1 MAKDKFNPEE
11 WLNQPTDSNK
21 AVIPGSTG
29 DLTPNVIPDPDRASN
44 DIETITQRIEA
55 RCLDITAG
63 YDNWRDLGFALSE
76 ELGETGRDYY
86 HRISRFNPDY
96 DQAET
101 DKQYDRCLHAQ
112 GTGVTIK
119 TFFQKAK
126 EAGISIVTS
135 TTPKSAISAKS
146 TISALRPN
154 ADITHKSATSNNAE
168 IADIAET
175 AEIELPTFSSQT
187 YEDLPDFLKKIA
199 STSNSE
205 QDSDILLL
213 GTLTVL
219 SACMPHIKGV
229 YDRRTVYPNLFLFIT
244 ARASSGK
251 GRLNLCRHLVEPIHD
266 RLREINEAEV
276 MDYKHRLAEYNAA
289 GKKKVDMEKP
299 EEPPMRMLFI
309 PANSSAT
316 AVYQV
321 LNDNGG
327 EGLMFETEGDTLAN
341 TFGSDYGN
349 YSDGFRKAF
358 HHETISYIRRKDREY
373 VNIKQP
379 KLSTLLTGTPRQ
391 ILNLISDAEN
401 GLFSRFAFYYLDTKL
416 VWNNVFANSGNKTLE
431 DYFQTLGKEYQDFFN
446 ILKECNDI
454 TFYFTAQQ
462 EVDFNATFDQWQQ
475 DYVETCGEEFIATV
489 RRLGVIMFRIAMC
502 LSALRIMEDGNFED
516 TLCCLDQD
524 YKTAKTI
531 ATVLIQHDARVFH
544 TLANTTAAPKTASI
558 AQRQTVHNKFFEA
571 LPDDFDRKTY
581 TDIATHLGLNPKS
594 MDRVIRKWCEE
605 GKLENI
611 SHGHYTK
618 IY

>member
-11 WLNQPTDSNK
+11 WLNQP
-21 AVIPGSTG
+21 AVIPSSTG
-29 DLTPNVIPDPDRASN
+29 DLTPAVMPDPDRASN

-55 RCLDITAG
+55 TSTDITAG

-76 ELGETGRDYY
+76 ELGEAGRDYF

-96 DQAET
+96 NAAET
-101 DKQYDRCLHAQ
+101 DKQYDRCLRAH

-135 TTPKSAISAKS
+135 TGSKSAISAIS
-146 TISALRPN
+146 T
-154 ADITHKSATSNNAE
+154 KSAQTHSAENAE
-168 IADIAET
+168 IAET
-175 AEIELPTFSSQT
+175 AEIEQEEELPTFSKAI
-187 YEDLPDFLKKIA
+187 YDDLPDFLKKIA
-199 STSNSE
+199 TVSNSE
-205 QDSDILLL
+205 ADSDILLL

-229 YDRRTVYPNLFLFIT
+229 YDRRSVFPNLFLFVT

-416 VWNNVFANSGNKTLE
+416 VWNNVFANSGNETLE
-431 DYFQTLGKEYQDFFN
+431 EYFQNLGKEYQDFFN
-446 ILKECNDI
+446 ILKECKDI
-454 TFYFTAQQ
+454 TFYLTAQQ
-462 EVDFNATFDQWQQ
+462 EADFNATFDQWQQ

-524 YKTAKTI
+524 YHTAKTI
-531 ATVLIQHDARVFH
+531 AEVLIQHDARVFH
-544 TLANTTAAPKTASI
+544 TLANTTAAPRTASA
-558 AQRQTVHNKFFEA
+558 AQRQSVHNKFFET
-571 LPDDFDRKTY
+571 LPNDFDRKTY
-581 TDIATHLGLNPKS
+581 TDIATQMGLNPKS
-594 MDRVIRKWCEE
+594 MDRIIRKWCDE

-618 IY
+618 IN

>member
-21 AVIPGSTG
+21 V
-29 DLTPNVIPDPDRASN
+29 VIPDSDRASN
-44 DIETITQRIEA
+44 DIETITQRIET

-76 ELGETGRDYY
+76 ELGEIGRDYY

-96 DQAET
+96 DQADT
-101 DKQYDRCLHAQ
+101 DKQYDRCLHAH

-126 EAGISIVTS
+126 EAGISISTS
-135 TTPKSAISAKS
+135 TTKSAISAKS
-146 TISALRPN
+146 TISAHRP
-154 ADITHKSATSNNAE
+154 NAE

-289 GKKKVDMEKP
+289 GKKKIDMEKP

-462 EVDFNATFDQWQQ
+462 EADFNATFDQWQQ

-544 TLANTTAAPKTASI
+544 TLANTTAAPKTASV

>member
-1 MAKDKFNPEE
+1 MPKKQFIVED
-11 WLNQPTDSNK
+11 WLNQPAPAPETTKRATS
-21 AVIPGSTG
+21 AHIPQTS
-29 DLTPNVIPDPDRASN
+29 VQE
-44 DIETITQRIEA
+44 DIEIIIQRIEA
-55 RCLDITAG
+55 AHTDITAG
-63 YDNWRDLGFALSE
+63 YSNWLDLGFALSE
-76 ELGETGRDYY
+76 ELGEAGRDYF

-96 DQAET
+96 DHAET
-101 DKQYDRCLHAQ
+101 DKQFNNCLKS
-112 GTGVTIK
+112 GGSGVTIK

-126 EAGISIVTS
+126 DAGISIS
-135 TTPKSAISAKS
+135 TGSKSAISAESAKS
-146 TISALRPN
+146 AHYRN
-154 ADITHKSATSNNAE
+154 ADIKSKSAHSLTAE

-175 AEIELPTFSSQT
+175 AEMDQEIELPTFSQEVADS
-187 YEDLPDFLKKIA
+187 LPDFLKKIV
-199 STSNSE
+199 SISNSE
-205 QDSDILLL
+205 ADSDILLL

-229 YDRRTVYPNLFLFIT
+229 YDRRTVYPNLFLLVT

-276 MDYKHRLAEYNAA
+276 MEYKHKLAEYNAA

-327 EGLMFETEGDTLAN
+327 EGLMFETEGDTRAN

-416 VWNNVFANSGNKTLE
+416 VWNNVFANSGNETLE

-446 ILKECNDI
+446 ILKATTDI
-454 TFYFTAQQ
+454 TFYFTAEQ
-462 EVDFNATFDQWQQ
+462 EADFNATFDEWQQ
-475 DYVETCGEEFIATV
+475 TYVETCGEEFVATV
-489 RRLGVIMFRIAMC
+489 RRLGVIMYRIAMC

-516 TLCCLDQD
+516 TLCCMDVD
-524 YKTAKTI
+524 YRTAKTI
-531 ATVLIQHDARVFH
+531 ADVLIQHDARVFH
-544 TLANTTAAPKTASI
+544 TLANTTAAPRTASA
-558 AQRQTVHNKFFEA
+558 AQRQSAHMKFFEA
-571 LPDDFDRKTY
+571 LPDEFDRKTY
-581 TDIATHLGLNPKS
+581 ADIATQMGLNPKS
-594 MDRVIRKWCEE
+594 MDRVIRKWCDD
-605 GKLENI
+605 GKLENPA
-611 SHGHYTK
+611 HGKYTK
-618 IY
+618 V

>member
-1 MAKDKFNPEE
+1 MTKDKFNPEE
-11 WLNQPTDSNK
+11 WLNQPEP
-21 AVIPGSTG
+21 AAGSRTSSCHSE
-29 DLTPNVIPDPDRASN
+29 RAQRVEESN

-55 RCLDITAG
+55 TCTDITAG
-63 YDNWRDLGFALSE
+63 YDNWRDLGFAISE
-76 ELGETGRDYY
+76 ELRETGRDYY

-101 DKQYDRCLHAQ
+101 DKQYDRCLRAH

-135 TTPKSAISAKS
+135 TAPKSAISAKS
-146 TISALRPN
+146 TTSAPYR
-154 ADITHKSATSNNAE
+154 TAE
-168 IADIAET
+168 ITEIAET
-175 AEIELPTFSSQT
+175 AEIELPTFSQT
-187 YEDLPDFLKKIA
+187 IYENLPDFLKKIA

-205 QDSDILLL
+205 QDSDILIL

-219 SACMPHIKGV
+219 SACMPHIRGV

-416 VWNNVFANSGNKTLE
+416 VWNNVFANSGNETLE
-431 DYFQTLGKEYQDFFN
+431 EYFQNLGKEYQDFYN

-454 TFYFTAQQ
+454 TFYLTAQQ
-462 EVDFNATFDQWQQ
+462 EADFNATFDRWQQ

-489 RRLGVIMFRIAMC
+489 RRLGVIMFRIAMI

-524 YKTAKTI
+524 YHTAKTI
-531 ATVLIQHDARVFH
+531 AEVLIQHDARVFH
-544 TLANTTAAPKTASI
+544 TLAGTTPAPKTASA
-558 AQRQTVHNKFFEA
+558 AQRQSIHLKFFEA

-581 TDIATHLGLNPKS
+581 TELATQMGLNPKS
-594 MDRVIRKWCEE
+594 MDRIIRKWCDD

>member
-1 MAKDKFNPEE
+1 MTKKKFIVEE
-11 WLNQPTDSNK
+11 WLEQPS
-21 AVIPGSTG
+21 STQQEIHSTTSVHAPQTSVG
-29 DLTPNVIPDPDRASN
+29 E
-44 DIETITQRIEA
+44 DIETITQRIETS
-55 RCLDITAG
+55 CIDITSG

-76 ELGETGRDYY
+76 ELGEAGRDYF
-86 HRISRFNPDY
+86 HRISRFNSDY
-96 DQAET
+96 DHAEA
-101 DKQYDRCLHAQ
+101 DKQYDRCLKAH
-112 GTGVTIK
+112 GSGVTIK

-126 EAGISIVTS
+126 EAGISIFTG
-135 TTPKSAISAKS
+135 TKSAISAESAKS
-146 TISALRPN
+146 APYRN
-154 ADITHKSATSNNAE
+154 ADIKSKSAESLTAE
-168 IADIAET
+168 IAEIAET
-175 AEIELPTFSSQT
+175 AEMEEIIELPTFSQEVADS
-187 YEDLPDFLKKIA
+187 LPDFLKKIVGI
-199 STSNSE
+199 SNSE
-205 QDSDILLL
+205 ADSDILLL

-219 SACMPHIKGV
+219 SACMPHIRGV
-229 YDRRTVYPNLFLFIT
+229 YDRRTVYPNLFLFVT

-276 MDYKHRLAEYNAA
+276 MEYKHKLAEYNAA

-309 PANSSAT
+309 PSNSSAT

-321 LNDNGG
+321 LNDNCG

-416 VWNNVFANSGNKTLE
+416 VWNNVFANSGDETLE

-446 ILKECNDI
+446 ILRECKDM
-454 TFYFTAQQ
+454 TFYFTAEQ
-462 EVDFNATFDQWQQ
+462 EADFNVTFDQWQQ
-475 DYVETCGEEFIATV
+475 DYVESCGEEFVATV

-516 TLCCLDQD
+516 TLCCMDED
-524 YKTAKTI
+524 YRTAKTI
-531 ATVLIQHDARVFH
+531 ADVLIKHDARVFH
-544 TLANTTAAPKTASI
+544 TLANTTAAPKTASA
-558 AQRQTVHNKFFEA
+558 AQRQSVHLKFFEA
-571 LPDDFDRKTY
+571 LPDEFDRKTY
-581 TDIATHLGLNPKS
+581 TELATQMGLNPKS
-594 MDRVIRKWCEE
+594 MDRVIRKWCDE

-611 SHGHYTK
+611 THGKYAK
-618 IY
+618 V

>member
-1 MAKDKFNPEE
+1 MTKKKFIVEE
-11 WLNQPTDSNK
+11 WLEQPS
-21 AVIPGSTG
+21 STQQEIHSTTSVH
-29 DLTPNVIPDPDRASN
+29 TPQTSVGE

-55 RCLDITAG
+55 SCIDITSG

-76 ELGETGRDYY
+76 ELGEAGRDYF
-86 HRISRFNPDY
+86 HRISHFNSDY
-96 DQAET
+96 DHAEA
-101 DKQYDRCLHAQ
+101 DKQYDRCLKAH
-112 GTGVTIK
+112 GSGVTIK

-126 EAGISIVTS
+126 EAGISILTG
-135 TTPKSAISAKS
+135 TKSAKS
-146 TISALRPN
+146 AESAKSAPYRN
-154 ADITHKSATSNNAE
+154 ADIKRKSAESLTAE
-168 IADIAET
+168 IAEIAET
-175 AEIELPTFSSQT
+175 AEMEEIIELPTFSQEVADS
-187 YEDLPDFLKKIA
+187 LPDFLKKIV
-199 STSNSE
+199 SISNSE
-205 QDSDILLL
+205 ADSDILLL

-219 SACMPHIKGV
+219 SACMPHVRGV
-229 YDRRTVYPNLFLFIT
+229 YDRRTVYPNLFLFVT

-276 MDYKHRLAEYNAA
+276 MEYKHKLAEYNAA

-416 VWNNVFANSGNKTLE
+416 VWNNVFANSGNETLE
-431 DYFQTLGKEYQDFFN
+431 DYFQTLGREYQDFFN
-446 ILKECNDI
+446 ILKECKDI
-454 TFYFTAQQ
+454 TFYFTAEQ
-462 EVDFNATFDQWQQ
+462 EADFNATFDEWQQ
-475 DYVETCGEEFIATV
+475 DYVESCGEEFVATV

-516 TLCCLDQD
+516 TLCCMDED
-524 YKTAKTI
+524 YRTAKTI
-531 ATVLIQHDARVFH
+531 ADVLIKHDARVFH
-544 TLANTTAAPKTASI
+544 TLANTTAAPKTASA
-558 AQRQTVHNKFFEA
+558 AQRQSVHLKFFEA
-571 LPDDFDRKTY
+571 LPDEFDRKAY
-581 TDIATHLGLNPKS
+581 TELATQMGLNPKS
-594 MDRVIRKWCEE
+594 MDRVIRKWCDE

-611 SHGHYTK
+611 THGKYAK
-618 IY
+618 V

>member
-1 MAKDKFNPEE
+1 MPKKQFIVED
-11 WLNQPTDSNK
+11 WLNQPAPAPETTKRATS
-21 AVIPGSTG
+21 AHIPQTS
-29 DLTPNVIPDPDRASN
+29 VQE
-44 DIETITQRIEA
+44 DIEIIIQRIEA
-55 RCLDITAG
+55 AHTDITAG
-63 YDNWRDLGFALSE
+63 YSNWLELGFALSE
-76 ELGETGRDYY
+76 ELGEAGRDYF

-96 DQAET
+96 DHAET
-101 DKQYDRCLHAQ
+101 DKQFNNCLKS
-112 GTGVTIK
+112 GGSGVTIK

-126 EAGISIVTS
+126 DAGISIS
-135 TTPKSAISAKS
+135 TGSKSAISAESAKS
-146 TISALRPN
+146 AHYRN
-154 ADITHKSATSNNAE
+154 ADIKSKSAHSLTAE

-175 AEIELPTFSSQT
+175 AEMDQEIELPTFSQEVADS
-187 YEDLPDFLKKIA
+187 LPDFLKKIV
-199 STSNSE
+199 SISNSE
-205 QDSDILLL
+205 ADSDILLL

-229 YDRRTVYPNLFLFIT
+229 YDRRTVYPNLFLFVT

-276 MDYKHRLAEYNAA
+276 MEYKHKLAEYNAA

-416 VWNNVFANSGNKTLE
+416 VWNNVFANSGNETLE

-446 ILKECNDI
+446 ILKATTDI
-454 TFYFTAQQ
+454 TFYFTAEQ
-462 EVDFNATFDQWQQ
+462 EADFNATFDEWQQ
-475 DYVETCGEEFIATV
+475 TYVETCGEEFVATV
-489 RRLGVIMFRIAMC
+489 RRLGVIMYRIAMC

-516 TLCCLDQD
+516 TLCCMDVD
-524 YKTAKTI
+524 YRTAKTI
-531 ATVLIQHDARVFH
+531 ADVLIQHDARVFH
-544 TLANTTAAPKTASI
+544 TLANTTAAPRTASA
-558 AQRQTVHNKFFEA
+558 AQRQSAHMKFFEA
-571 LPDDFDRKTY
+571 LPDEFDRKTY
-581 TDIATHLGLNPKS
+581 ADIATQMGLNPKS
-594 MDRVIRKWCEE
+594 MDRVIRKWCDD
-605 GKLENI
+605 GKLENPA
-611 SHGHYTK
+611 HGKYTK
-618 IY
+618 V

>member
-11 WLNQPTDSNK
+11 WLNQPTDNNK

-29 DLTPNVIPDPDRASN
+29 DPTPTVMPDPDRASN

-55 RCLDITAG
+55 SHTDITAG

-96 DQAET
+96 DPADT
-101 DKQYDRCLHAQ
+101 DKQYDRCLHAH

-126 EAGISIVTS
+126 EAGISISTS
-135 TTPKSAISAKS
+135 TTKSAISAKS
-146 TISALRPN
+146 TISAPRP
-154 ADITHKSATSNNAE
+154 NAE

-199 STSNSE
+199 NTSNSE

-251 GRLNLCRHLVEPIHD
+251 GRLNLCRHLVEPIHE

-462 EVDFNATFDQWQQ
+462 ESDFNATFDQWQQ